1 MSLGFI
7 ESFKVDMD
15 NWHMSFHYK
24 AELGDSNELK
34 LSDAV
39 AAAGW
44 FELGKPPERSD
55 VAHHGWGLSTLREIM
70 RKASA

>member
-1 MSLGFI
+1 MS
-7 ESFKVDMD
+7 S
-15 NWHMSFHYK
+15 HYK